1 MVLKDYL
8 LNSIALTRST
18 LSRKI
23 RCHFGREMRRKR
35 ELCLFVSICFSYLL
49 FVDSFVSFV
58 KNVNGE
64 RYTRYISGSSSSSNN
79 LLILGIGRRFAFSF
93 CFFKKLRFLCLC
105 HFGVRQERS
114 KDEEEKGEEI
124 SSATGYI
131 IDKWSRNIYKYQR
144 KYDDRREK
152 GLSFLSFFRL
162 YFYFLFFCIF
172 FLVHLFAYIMYL
184 EN

>member
-23 RCHFGREMRRKR
+23 RCHFGREMRRK
-35 ELCLFVSICFSYLL
+35 ENCVLSFCLFVFFLSL

-58 KNVNGE
+58 KNVKGE
-64 RYTRYISGSSSSSNN
+64 RYTRHISGSSGSGSNN
-79 LLILGIGRRFAFSF
+79 LLIWESAGVSPFLFALQ
-93 CFFKKLRFLCLC
+93 KLRF
-105 HFGVRQERS
+105 FAFRSFWVRQERS

-152 GLSFLSFFRL
+152 GLSFLSFFIL
-162 YFYFLFFCIF
+162 YFYFFIF